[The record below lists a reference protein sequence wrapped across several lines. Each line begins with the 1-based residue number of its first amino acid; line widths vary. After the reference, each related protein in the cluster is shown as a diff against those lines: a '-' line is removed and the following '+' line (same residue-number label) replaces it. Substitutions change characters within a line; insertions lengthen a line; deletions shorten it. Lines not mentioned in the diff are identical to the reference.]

1 MTHSMRH
8 SMIAPGLLCAPSL
21 PFYRYKLNGNVHDSL
36 IDNYFFFPL
45 PFPLV
50 AGTVFEAVDIS
61 LDALEDGAAEVAL
74 LPAPDLMLSRALFC
88 RFKSAT

>member
-1 MTHSMRH
+1 MRH
-8 SMIAPGLLCAPSL
+8 SMIAPVLLCALSL
-21 PFYRYKLNGNVHDSL
+21 PLYRYKLNENVHDSV
-36 IDNYFFFPL
+36 IGNHFFLAL

-50 AGTVFEAVDIS
+50 AGTAFEAVDIT
-61 LDALEDGAAEVAL
+61 LDALEDVAAEVAL